1 MEKEAFL
8 VILALVV
15 DHRIPKKKTRVQIPL
30 LFLFLLKR
38 SSKMQSVKDR
48 QKFLMQKDLL
58 TDDLDLCRNEISVVN
73 LNLF

>member
-1 MEKEAFL
+1 MEK

-30 LFLFLLKR
+30 YFLFLLKR
-38 SSKMQSVKDR
+38 SPKMQSVKDC
-48 QKFLMQKDLL
+48 QIFLMQKDLL